1 MSERDW
7 PDYAGDMIQYLG
19 HAIRIT
25 EGVSLDEFKSNF
37 EKYLATS
44 RAMEIAGEAAK
55 HIPREIRLKYPQ
67 VEWQKLAGFRDVLAH
82 GYLELDQEIIWDAA
96 VVKAPVTLEALRRI
110 LTSERGE

>member
-7 PDYAGDMIQYLG
+7 PDHVGDMIEYLG

-37 EKYLATS
+37 EKYLAAS
-44 RAMEIAGEAAK
+44 RALEIAGEAAK
-55 HIPREIRLKYPQ
+55 YVPREIRSKYPQ
-67 VEWQKLAGFRDVLAH
+67 VEWQKLTGFRDVLAH

-96 VVKAPVTLEALRRI
+96 VAKAPVTLEALRRI
-110 LTSERGE
+110 LASERGE